1 VEKIFMMAIGATEAQ
16 IAIKVLELAV
26 KQGWLDKF
34 LNAFRKKH
42 TILVLGSTGTGKT
55 NFLQSLIELTPKA
68 IDQMNRTEFA
78 QKHSIKIKKQP
89 FVFVDVP
96 GQALHSPRRIRAI
109 RETMSRGLSGII
121 NVVSYGYHEYR
132 IGKAKAVTAHG
143 IVNEAFLKKHRQ
155 VEIDALAE
163 WTSLLGSRD
172 TTGWLINVI
181 TKADLWWNRKDK
193 VLQHYVS
200 GPYFEALGEAKSLEP
215 IFLEYCSVFHKF
227 YGDGTLSGNF
237 DESDRVRARGNLLR
251 TLLEAVGK
259 GGLDE

>member
-1 VEKIFMMAIGATEAQ
+1 MMNIGATEAK
-16 IAIKVLELAV
+16 IAIKIFELAV
-26 KQGWLDKF
+26 KQGWLDK
-34 LNAFRKKH
+34 LLTAFRKKH
-42 TILVLGSTGTGKT
+42 TILILGSTGAGKT
-55 NFLQSLIELTPKA
+55 NFLQSLTELTPKA
-68 IDQMNRTEFA
+68 IEHMNRTEIA

-89 FVFVDVP
+89 FIFVDVP
-96 GQALHSPRRIRAI
+96 GQSLHSTRRIRAI

-132 IGKAKAVTAHG
+132 IGKAKALTAHG
-143 IVNEAFLKKHRQ
+143 SVNEAFLRKHRQ
-155 VEIDALAE
+155 IEIDALAE
-163 WTSLLGSRD
+163 WTPLLGSRD

-181 TKADLWWNRKDK
+181 TKADLWWNRKDE
-193 VLQHYVS
+193 VFQHYAS

-227 YGDGTLSGNF
+227 YGDGALSGSF

-259 GGLDE
+259 RGLDE

>member
-1 VEKIFMMAIGATEAQ
+1 MNIGVTEAK
-16 IAIKVLELAV
+16 IAIKVLEIAI
-26 KQGWLDKF
+26 KQGWLDRL

-42 TILVLGSTGTGKT
+42 TILVLGSTGAGKT
-55 NFLQSLIELTPKA
+55 NFLQSLTELTPKA

-78 QKHSIKIKKQP
+78 QKHSVKIKKQP

-96 GQALHSPRRIRAI
+96 GQALHSTRRIRAI
-109 RETMSRGLSGII
+109 RETMSGKLSGII

-132 IGKAKAVTAHG
+132 IGKAKAVNANG
-143 IVNEAFLKKHRQ
+143 SASKAFLEKHRQ
-155 VEIDALAE
+155 IEIDALVE

-172 TTGWLINVI
+172 TTGWLLNVI
-181 TKADLWWNRKDK
+181 TKADLWWDRKDE
-193 VLQHYVS
+193 VFQHYAS

-227 YGDGTLSGNF
+227 YGDGALSGSF
-237 DESDRVRARGNLLR
+237 DESDRVRARGNLLC
-251 TLLEAVGK
+251 TFLEAVGK